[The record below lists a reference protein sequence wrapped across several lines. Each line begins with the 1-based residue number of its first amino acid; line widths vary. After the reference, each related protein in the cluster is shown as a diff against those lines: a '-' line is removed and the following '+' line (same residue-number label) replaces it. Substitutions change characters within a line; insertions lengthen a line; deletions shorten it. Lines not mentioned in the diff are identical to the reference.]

1 MRSIKVSVIAL
12 SVFLATGI
20 LVSPDRAEARCYT
33 FQESHNGTDLFNP
46 GGGAKEAARIKLM
59 ESIDQWRQ
67 KNGLSSPRVG
77 KISYRCDPW
86 NTNYILPHHRCYAR
100 ARVCF

>member
-1 MRSIKVSVIAL
+1 MRLVRCSKLLFTLPLAVGLFLVPSIS
-12 SVFLATGI
+12 
-20 LVSPDRAEARCYT
+20 EARCYT

-46 GGGAKEAARIKLM
+46 GGGAKVAARIKLM
-59 ESIDQWRQ
+59 ESIEQWRM
-67 KNGLSSPRVG
+67 KKKLRKPRVG

-86 NTNYILPHHRCYAR
+86 NMNYILPHHRCYAR